1 MATDG
6 RSDGI
11 IDTSVLV
18 NFLKIDR
25 TDLLALHPLFRFLV
39 IDYVRNEITRH
50 YAAQVARLEAAFLA
64 GQLIRDQP
72 PEETSPLELATFA
85 AMANLRI
92 GQGEMAAIAAAYA
105 RRLPLAMDDEQA
117 WRRSQAFSSSLQREG
132 TVSVMVALIRS
143 GTISVAEADLIK
155 ADWQTNHRFTVLFQS
170 FAELV

>member
-6 RSDGI
+6 RSDSI

-39 IDYVRNEITRH
+39 IDYVGNEITKY
-50 YAAQVARLEAAFLA
+50 YAAQVARLEASLLA

-72 PEETSPLELATFA
+72 SESTSPLELATYA
-85 AMANLRI
+85 ALTNLKI

-105 RRLPLAMDDEQA
+105 RGVPLAMDDEQA
-117 WRRSQAFSSSLQREG
+117 WRRSSAFSSSLQREG
-132 TVSVMVALIRS
+132 TASLMVALIRS
-143 GTISVAEADLIK
+143 GTISVTEADLIK
-155 ADWQTNHRFTVLFQS
+155 VDWQTNHRFTLLFQT